1 MRAFACDASA
11 CDANALAS
19 HANARICSHNGRGT
33 RPNNVCECAHDA
45 WEMRSHAMRCECAH
59 ALASHMLAL
68 YALASYANARKC
80 SHNGRYALLTLQIK
94 YTCMVCYRFS
104 IWCVVI
110 HVAFV
115 LGRNNNRFVSSTVY
129 QSIWPIGLSTHNFV
143 ATISQKLPGTFEI
156 YSCAR
161 GGAIC
166 GQKGYIT
173 LTAWQFITMIWEAMT
188 KHLPNKFDV
197 LFRIRK
203 DAIIQ
208 FPDNEHVEVWR
219 LIPSPR
225 PIYARQQ
232 CVALFNNFFNQV

>member
-1 MRAFACDASA
+1 MRAFACDANASA

-59 ALASHMLAL
+59 SQRMRSHRIC
-68 YALASYANARKC
+68 SHCTRSPYANARMW

-166 GQKGYIT
+166 GQKGDIT
-173 LTAWQFITMIWEAMT
+173 LTAWHYNDLGGHDKTFA
-188 KHLPNKFDV
+188 K
-197 LFRIRK
+197 
-203 DAIIQ
+203 
-208 FPDNEHVEVWR
+208 
-219 LIPSPR
+219 
-225 PIYARQQ
+225 
-232 CVALFNNFFNQV
+232 